1 MSTATHGPPRFAV
14 LGKPIGHSLSPV
26 MQGAALR
33 ARGIDATYRAI
44 EVESDQVERTM
55 RELAGSGGGGNV
67 TVPHKG
73 VAAAALDVRT
83 PEVERTGACNTF
95 WSEGGRLH
103 GDNTDIAGFRAAL
116 ARLLPSGI
124 RGERTLM
131 LGAGG
136 AARAALVALVDDGA
150 REVVVVNRSV
160 DRARR
165 LVDRLGGNVARVG
178 SLGSLHGADF
188 RLLVQA
194 TSLGLRADDPLPVSL
209 DDLGAI
215 GGVLDLVYGPSGTAL
230 VRAARERG
238 VPALDGREM
247 LVQQGAAAF
256 RRWFGDP
263 VPVDAMRAALAVA
276 RP

>member
-1 MSTATHGPPRFAV
+1 
-14 LGKPIGHSLSPV
+14 
-26 MQGAALR
+26 
-33 ARGIDATYRAI
+33 
-44 EVESDQVERTM
+44 
-55 RELAGSGGGGNV
+55 
-67 TVPHKG
+67 
-73 VAAAALDVRT
+73 
-83 PEVERTGACNTF
+83 
-95 WSEGGRLH
+95 
-103 GDNTDIAGFRAAL
+103 
-116 ARLLPSGI
+116 
-124 RGERTLM
+124 
-131 LGAGG
+131 
-136 AARAALVALVDDGA
+136 
-150 REVVVVNRSV
+150 VVVVNRSV

-194 TSLGLRADDPLPVSL
+194 TPLGLRADDPLPVSL